1 MPQNVFTKPLDL
13 SPKASP
19 QIWMMVVIPHLLAL
33 ILILITMFKS
43 CLIIATLSLVI
54 ILSLFYFLRL
64 FIFKNLKRSVR
75 SIHQDSVNN
84 WYVVAADDRQQS
96 ALLLPSSFVS
106 KLLIMLNYAGINN
119 FKYSLLVTPDCVSE
133 DEFRRLRVRLKQTL
147 NN

>member
-1 MPQNVFTKPLDL
+1 MPQNIFTKPLDL

-33 ILILITMFKS
+33 SLVLIAMFKS
-43 CLIIATLSLVI
+43 PLIVVILSLVI
-54 ILSLFYFLRL
+54 IFSLFYFLRL
-64 FIFKNLKRSVR
+64 FVFKSLKKSVR

-84 WYVVAADDRQQS
+84 WYVVAANSAQQS

-106 KLLIMLNYAGINN
+106 KLLIMLNYTGINN
-119 FKYSLLVTPDCVSE
+119 VKYSVLITPDCVSE
-133 DEFRRLRVRLKQTL
+133 DEFRRLRVRLKKAL